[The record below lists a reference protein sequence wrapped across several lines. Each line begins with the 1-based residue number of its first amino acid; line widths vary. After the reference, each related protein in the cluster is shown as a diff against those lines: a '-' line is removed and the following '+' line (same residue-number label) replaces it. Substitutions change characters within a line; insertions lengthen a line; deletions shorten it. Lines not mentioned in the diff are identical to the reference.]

1 MIYMDSHGIRFTL
14 NDFSAPCPLCELG
27 EKKKTTPAGQNRPNL
42 QHPNDQTWRGWDL
55 WWLVLGPSENLT
67 CGMLWKITFF

>member
-27 EKKKTTPAGQNRPNL
+27 GKKKQRRQDRIAQICNTQMTRPGVVGTC
-42 QHPNDQTWRGWDL
+42 DGWC
-55 WWLVLGPSENLT
+55 LGPL
-67 CGMLWKITFF
+67 KI

>member
-55 WWLVLGPSENLT
+55 
-67 CGMLWKITFF
+67 